1 MKTLELTRP
10 ELDKLLSEVK
20 KFNLEIDEYYENRTI
35 EEMIG
40 STDDDICLFL
50 DIKVIANERK
60 YSYDNET
67 GYKADVVR
75 VGTFELIDIKPY
87 CEDIGDVHL
96 VDWQMKLIEKAIA
109 DLKLFD

>member
-20 KFNLEIDEYYENRTI
+20 KFNLEIDEYYENRNI

-50 DIKVIANERK
+50 DINVIANERK
-60 YSYDNET
+60 YTYDNET
-67 GYKADVVR
+67 GYEADVVR

-96 VDWQMKLIEKAIA
+96 VDWQMKLIEKTIA